1 MASTHGPYELGCGTG
16 WFVSQT
22 RSLVMITDSDCGV
35 RRLAR
40 CGSMFGRVT
49 SDPLADFCAAVAAP
63 SSGGRRCDRSAVGSL
78 LVFEPGVAG
87 SVDERHVTLEA
98 GGCVSGPRLAVRRA
112 PAKSTLSSSSAT
124 ALTKIPKRNNVPV
137 DPVR

>member
-1 MASTHGPYELGCGTG
+1 MSEACRA
-16 WFVSQT
+16 FI
-22 RSLVMITDSDCGV
+22 R
-35 RRLAR
+35 
-40 CGSMFGRVT
+40 
-49 SDPLADFCAAVAAP
+49 
-63 SSGGRRCDRSAVGSL
+63 GRRCDRSAVGSL

-87 SVDERHVTLEA
+87 SVDERHVKLEA